1 MRCVSLCALGVVML
15 AVSAC
20 ASDPIIVQPGRSASS
35 GYGAGAGYGGGYRE
49 PDPLQSAARDT
60 GSVERIASSIFRIG
74 RMVSGG
80 Y

>member
-1 MRCVSLCALGVVML
+1 MRCVSLGAMVGVAL

-20 ASDPIIVQPGRSASS
+20 ASDPIIVQPGRSSS
-35 GYGAGAGYGGGYRE
+35 SVYGGGYGGGYRQPQ